1 MRLLA
6 TVLVA
11 AFAAALV
18 MPATAPARST
28 TALSGRSGAG
38 TWSLLLERHRGGLCL
53 RVRTVTPDG
62 FASNSSAACV
72 SPALRFFGGV
82 VGQGNG
88 VRTVAGAPVVAA
100 VAGVV
105 TATAR
110 RVVVRLTNGS
120 ELRAAARRPP
130 RALRKVNGERL
141 RVFGADALAIPPG
154 ARIARLTAYDARGR
168 RVARNPAPIF
178 TPQRL

>member
-1 MRLLA
+1 MRASSLA
-6 TVLVA
+6 I
-11 AFAAALV
+11 AAAATLPL
-18 MPATAPARST
+18 PAAAAQARAT
-28 TALSGRSGAG
+28 TALTGTSGAG

-53 RVRTVTPDG
+53 QVRTVTPDG

-168 RVARNPAPIF
+168 SVARNPAPIF